1 MYTYHNYNK
10 YFFLTDT
17 INDDIERKA
26 LKFVNLNI
34 IYYNEKETEK
44 KEIDIIKYNKI
55 YNFCKKNKIPIYI
68 TNNFKLL
75 LKLKADGIFI
85 TSENICT
92 RYPKIKNKILEQKIK
107 LIEATK
113 KEIINNAKIQVERIS
128 SGQVEV
134 SKEQLVELQ
143 KDMLNILIL

>member
-55 YNFCKKNKIPIYI
+55 YNFCKKNHLLIIIHFMIFFDDFYSLIFEYERYRSVFSLFPYEEDQ
-68 TNNFKLL
+68 LL
-75 LKLKADGIFI
+75 LNEPFRIFL
-85 TSENICT
+85 SL
-92 RYPKIKNKILEQKIK
+92 RD
-107 LIEATK
+107 
-113 KEIINNAKIQVERIS
+113 VH
-128 SGQVEV
+128 
-134 SKEQLVELQ
+134 
-143 KDMLNILIL
+143 DMYFFSF